1 MDDISGEIEIELYFL
16 NSRTPVIPGSLAVIW
31 DVKPNTSLLLAVYGV
46 ILISLLFLECFP
58 FISVFCCCWKSYT
71 IQSFLEIVEYPQLLS
86 FHGCDEMQLH
96 SIGVKTSE
104 GSCCPLFIAAERAS
118 VDFTHI
124 DAYLRQTHVVT
135 LELFPPSSQDSC
147 FLTRDFY
154 L

>member
-71 IQSFLEIVEYPQLLS
+71 IQSFL
-86 FHGCDEMQLH
+86 
-96 SIGVKTSE
+96 
-104 GSCCPLFIAAERAS
+104 
-118 VDFTHI
+118 
-124 DAYLRQTHVVT
+124 
-135 LELFPPSSQDSC
+135 
-147 FLTRDFY
+147 
-154 L
+154 